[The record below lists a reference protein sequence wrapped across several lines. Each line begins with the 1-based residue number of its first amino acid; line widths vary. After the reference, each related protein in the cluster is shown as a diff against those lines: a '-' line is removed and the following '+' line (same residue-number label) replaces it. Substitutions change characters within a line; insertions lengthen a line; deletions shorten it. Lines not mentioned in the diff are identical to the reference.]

1 MFQCVSRSKSNDS
14 LGHLLLPLRRKEELF
29 CFVRFS
35 CDKVMPFILTSV
47 ITINDLIHHHGEY
60 LTKVKTVLSNQSRR
74 QQVSEAIMLLIALE
88 NCKKYYEWIS
98 KSQVFTS
105 VSDESDHSGQCLKMN
120 QNGRGKK
127 CFQSTY
133 TRKMMT
139 KRFLNA

>member
-1 MFQCVSRSKSNDS
+1 
-14 LGHLLLPLRRKEELF
+14 
-29 CFVRFS
+29 
-35 CDKVMPFILTSV
+35 MPFILTSV

-105 VSDESDHSGQCLKMN
+105 VSDESDYSG
-120 QNGRGKK
+120 
-127 CFQSTY
+127 
-133 TRKMMT
+133 
-139 KRFLNA
+139 